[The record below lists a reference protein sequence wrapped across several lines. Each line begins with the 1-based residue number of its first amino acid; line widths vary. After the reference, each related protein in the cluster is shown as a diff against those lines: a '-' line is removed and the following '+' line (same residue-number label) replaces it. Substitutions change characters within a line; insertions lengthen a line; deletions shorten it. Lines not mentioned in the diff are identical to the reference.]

1 MTSIAI
7 FGAGG
12 RAGHAVAAE
21 AQRRGHRV
29 TSIVRDPNKYPDI
42 SSAVRGDVTDRRSV
56 STIVQ
61 GHDAVVHAVSPAS
74 GPGALATLDLD
85 PEFFAKA
92 ADALLYGLSQAG
104 VPRLVAIG
112 LFANL
117 KDAEGR
123 LLLDDPAVLPVE
135 LRPFALAHTAGLH
148 TLQAAET
155 MVDWLMLTPP
165 AALHTDGPR
174 TGRYQIGGER
184 VPDLEF
190 AHLSYADLAVATI
203 DEIEAPRHHRT
214 RVSIFSENRQRSPT
228 VVA

>member
-12 RAGHAVAAE
+12 RAGRAVAIE
-21 AQRRGHRV
+21 AHHRGHHV
-29 TSIVRDPNKYPDI
+29 TSVVRNPDKYPDI
-42 SSAVRGDVTDRRSV
+42 TTAVSGDVTEPESV
-56 STIVQ
+56 ASLVR

-74 GPGALATLDLD
+74 GPEALAALDLD
-85 PEFFAKA
+85 PGFFVKA
-92 ADALLYGLSQAG
+92 VDALLYGLSRAG
-104 VPRLVAIG
+104 VPRLVVIG

-135 LRPFALAHTAGLH
+135 LRPFALAHTAGLDRLA
-148 TLQAAET
+148 TADT
-155 MVDWLMLTPP
+155 VVDWLMLTPP
-165 AALHTDGPR
+165 AALRTDAPR

-184 VPDLEF
+184 VPDREV

-203 DEIEAPRHHRT
+203 DEIESPRHHRT
-214 RVSIFSENRQRSPT
+214 RVSIASEASYGAHR
-228 VVA
+228 VG

>member
-12 RAGHAVAAE
+12 RAGRAVAAE
-21 AQRRGHRV
+21 AHRRGHHV
-29 TSIVRDPNKYPDI
+29 TSIVRNPNKHPDI
-42 SSAVRGDVTDRRSV
+42 TSAVRGDVTNPQSV
-56 STIVQ
+56 SAIVH

-74 GPGALATLDLD
+74 GPEALATLDLD
-85 PEFFAKA
+85 PGFFVKA

-104 VPRLVAIG
+104 VPRLIVIG

-123 LLLDDPAVLPVE
+123 LLLDDPAVLPGE
-135 LRPFALAHTAGLH
+135 FRPFALAHTAGLDR
-148 TLQAAET
+148 LQAADT

-165 AALHTDGPR
+165 AALHMDAPR
-174 TGRYQIGGER
+174 TGRYQVGGEH
-184 VPDLEF
+184 VPDREV

-214 RVSIFSENRQRSPT
+214 RLSIFSDIRQSAHRDE
-228 VVA
+228 